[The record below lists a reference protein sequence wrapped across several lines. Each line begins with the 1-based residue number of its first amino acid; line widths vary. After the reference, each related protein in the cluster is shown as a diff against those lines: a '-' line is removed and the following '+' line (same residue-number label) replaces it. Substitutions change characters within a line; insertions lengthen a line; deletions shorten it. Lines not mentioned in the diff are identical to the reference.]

1 MLGLAILLA
10 ALAGSRIGLGL
21 RMAFAEPRYPPAL
34 VGFLGG
40 AADLV
45 VFGVLSLIAV
55 ALIWCLPR
63 VLSVPILLAAAIE
76 PWHSVQ
82 ESGKLS
88 AAILVVLALL
98 TVCSRPRPPR
108 SWLWLVA
115 VLPAAE
121 VIATTLPPSDGQT
134 ATAVAV
140 AVVASAALVWL
151 GTDARPALAVALLLV
166 VPGLAA
172 RAGGGITLQL
182 CAAGLAMVAIVRLR
196 YPSRPRRAVD
206 GRGTA

>member
-1 MLGLAILLA
+1 
-10 ALAGSRIGLGL
+10 
-21 RMAFAEPRYPPAL
+21 
-34 VGFLGG
+34 
-40 AADLV
+40 
-45 VFGVLSLIAV
+45 
-55 ALIWCLPR
+55 
-63 VLSVPILLAAAIE
+63 
-76 PWHSVQ
+76 
-82 ESGKLS
+82 
-88 AAILVVLALL
+88 
-98 TVCSRPRPPR
+98 
-108 SWLWLVA
+108 